1 MDISLDHIIENADY
15 VTKLATALDT
25 NKEVVKK
32 QIFDLLITLCTYD
45 QSGFTRAIEILET
58 YKVTTIVQAFFF
70 GNLCDLCKIL
80 FLPSLFPSE
89 TQEREIS
96 I

>member
-25 NKEVVKK
+25 TKEVVKK

-45 QSGFTRAIEILET
+45 QSKKGFTRAIEILENF
-58 YKVTTIVQAFFF
+58 KVINILTPTLRVPIIV
-70 GNLCDLCKIL
+70 
-80 FLPSLFPSE
+80 
-89 TQEREIS
+89 
-96 I
+96 